1 VQLGTVNEALIR
13 TTTKTTKRA
22 HLMDETMQIEQPT
35 EAETTATTETAAEST
50 DVTPQ
55 YYTADDL
62 VRARSQEKEKLYPQM
77 EKLKEELS
85 SLKQRE
91 AEREAEEAR
100 RKEERKAREA
110 ELAKKKKEEEEAEL
124 SAKELLARKEQE
136 LMALVE
142 QERSEREK
150 ALALLEQERR
160 FQQLTQYRQQRMEQ
174 ERDNIIPELIDLVQG
189 SSEDEIEHSI
199 SALKEKSGKI
209 FQSVA
214 AASQQTRKE
223 MVGARVT
230 SPASGP
236 LDNDSEQRTYSPDD
250 ISQMS
255 LADYAK
261 NRAKLLGN
269 AGNNSGQGLFG

>member
-1 VQLGTVNEALIR
+1 
-13 TTTKTTKRA
+13 
-22 HLMDETMQIEQPT
+22 MDEVMQSEQSV
-35 EAETTATTETAAEST
+35 EAAENTATNDTFVESNE
-50 DVTPQ
+50 VTPQ
-55 YYTADDL
+55 QYTSEDIA
-62 VRARSQEKEKLYPQM
+62 RARAQEKEKLYPQM

-85 SLKQRE
+85 TLKQAQ

-100 RKEERKAREA
+100 RRDERKARDA

-124 SAKELLARKEQE
+124 SAKDLLIRKEQE
-136 LMALVE
+136 LMAQIE

-150 ALALLEQERR
+150 ALALLEQERK
-160 FQQLTQYRQQRMEQ
+160 FQQLMSYRQQRMEQ

-189 SSEDEIEHSI
+189 ADEGEIEQSI
-199 SALKEKSGKI
+199 AALKEKSSKI

-214 AASQQTRKE
+214 TASQQTRKE

-236 LDNDSEQRTYSPDD
+236 LDNDSEQRSYSPDD
-250 ISQMS
+250 ISRMS

>member
-1 VQLGTVNEALIR
+1 
-13 TTTKTTKRA
+13 
-22 HLMDETMQIEQPT
+22 MDEVMQAEQSS
-35 EAETTATTETAAEST
+35 ETAQNTATTETKAENNELAS
-50 DVTPQ
+50 Q
-55 YYTADDL
+55 FYTSDDL
-62 VRARSQEKEKLYPQM
+62 ARARAQEKEKLYPQM

-85 SLKQRE
+85 ALKQAQ

-100 RKEERKAREA
+100 KRDERKAREA

-136 LMALVE
+136 LLAQIE
-142 QERSEREK
+142 QERAEREK
-150 ALALLEQERR
+150 ALALLDQERK
-160 FQQLTQYRQQRMEQ
+160 FQQLMAYRQQRMEQ
-174 ERDNIIPELIDLVQG
+174 ERENIIPELIDLVQG
-189 SSEDEIEHSI
+189 ETEAEIETSI
-199 SALKEKSGKI
+199 AALKEKSNKI

-214 AASQQTRKE
+214 TASQQTRKE

-236 LDNDSEQRTYSPDD
+236 LDNDSEQRTYSPED
-250 ISQMS
+250 ISRMS

>member
-1 VQLGTVNEALIR
+1 
-13 TTTKTTKRA
+13 
-22 HLMDETMQIEQPT
+22 MDEVMQAEQSKDT
-35 EAETTATTETAAEST
+35 AQNTATTETSPESNELAS
-50 DVTPQ
+50 Q
-55 YYTADDL
+55 FYTSEDL
-62 VRARSQEKEKLYPQM
+62 ARARAQEKEKLYPQL

-85 SLKQRE
+85 SLKQAQ

-100 RKEERKAREA
+100 KRDERKAREA

-136 LMALVE
+136 LLAQIE
-142 QERSEREK
+142 QERAEREK
-150 ALALLEQERR
+150 ALALLDQERK
-160 FQQLTQYRQQRMEQ
+160 FQQLMAYRQQRMEQ
-174 ERDNIIPELIDLVQG
+174 ERENIIPELIDLVQG
-189 SSEDEIEHSI
+189 ETEAEIEQSI
-199 SALKEKSGKI
+199 AALKEKSNKI

-214 AASQQTRKE
+214 TASQQTRKE

-230 SPASGP
+230 RPASGP
-236 LDNDSEQRTYSPDD
+236 LDNDSEQRTYSPED
-250 ISQMS
+250 ISRMS

>member
-1 VQLGTVNEALIR
+1 
-13 TTTKTTKRA
+13 
-22 HLMDETMQIEQPT
+22 MDEVMQSEQSV
-35 EAETTATTETAAEST
+35 EAAENTATNDTLVEST
-50 DVTPQ
+50 EVTPQ
-55 YYTADDL
+55 QYSSEDIA
-62 VRARSQEKEKLYPQM
+62 RARAQEKEKLYPQM

-85 SLKQRE
+85 TLKQ
-91 AEREAEEAR
+91 AQVEREAEEAR
-100 RKEERKAREA
+100 RRDERKARDA

-124 SAKELLARKEQE
+124 SAKDLLIRKEQE
-136 LMALVE
+136 LMALVQE
-142 QERSEREK
+142 ERSEREK
-150 ALALLEQERR
+150 ALALLEQERK
-160 FQQLTQYRQQRMEQ
+160 FQQLMAYRQQRMEQ

-189 SSEDEIEHSI
+189 ADEGEIEQSLA
-199 SALKEKSGKI
+199 ALKEKSSKI

-214 AASQQTRKE
+214 TASQQTRKE

-236 LDNDSEQRTYSPDD
+236 LDNDSEQRSYSPDD
-250 ISQMS
+250 ISRMS